1 MKNTMKKLMIAVA
14 AAAMVGAA
22 SAACKPGETPK
33 QYDAT
38 VYSVKISLKTPKGEL
53 CGGKTGSASTC
64 APGTKGVDGY
74 VRTPSTYALQ
84 GYFANCS
91 ESCDILKKFTQND
104 IALWN
109 TREKLFLVDPVYNVD
124 FIHVL
129 SKSQKNAEI
138 KFSLAG
144 TMNNAKRDA
153 SFVRKFDLVAAGFGK
168 YSPSADIYTS
178 FSGNVVGTVSKVY
191 YPKAVNTGTEAAP
204 KWICPD
210 AGYWICTTDNVCG
223 NEVKV
228 DPSVAYGTFA
238 IKYNASASKKMAAG
252 TMPSIPS
259 YVTTPTGWKK

>member
-22 SAACKPGETPK
+22 SAECKPGQTPPK
-33 QYDAT
+33 HYDAT

-53 CGGKTGSASTC
+53 CGGKKGSASDC
-64 APGTKGVDGY
+64 APGQKGADGY

-91 ESCDILKKFTQND
+91 EACDILQKFTQND

-109 TREKLFLVDPVYNVD
+109 TKEKLFLAAPTYKVD
-124 FIHVL
+124 ILHVL

-144 TMNNAKRDA
+144 TMNNAKGDA
-153 SFVRKFDLVAAGFGK
+153 SLQRKFDLVAAGFGK
-168 YSPSADIYTS
+168 YSTSADIYTS

-191 YPKAVNTGTEAAP
+191 YPKAVNVGTEAAP
-204 KWICPD
+204 RWICPD
-210 AGYWICTTDNVCG
+210 AGYWLCAPGACG
-223 NEVKV
+223 TEVKV

-252 TMPSIPS
+252 TLPSIPS
-259 YVTTPTGWKK
+259 YVTTPTGWTK